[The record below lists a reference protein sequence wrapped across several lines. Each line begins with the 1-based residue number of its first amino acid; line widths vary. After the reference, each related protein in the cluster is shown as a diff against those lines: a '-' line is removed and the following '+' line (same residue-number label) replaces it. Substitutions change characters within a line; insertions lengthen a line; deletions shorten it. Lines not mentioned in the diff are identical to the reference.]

1 MTPTTILL
9 VLFFGLLI
17 GALGGMI
24 GLGGGIM
31 VIPVLMFVFGFS
43 QAKANGTSL
52 AMLLPPIG
60 VFAVLSYWKAG
71 NIDWRFAGLLAVGF
85 AVGAYAGARA
95 VNLGWVNTTAL
106 RTLFGVLLLYIA
118 GKMLFAPG
126 GGTRAA
132 IGTAALVVG
141 SVVTLVVARLLGRH
155 WERAA
160 HDWGQV
166 YRQKL
171 ATPAEYDYEI

>member
-52 AMLLPPIG
+52 AP
-60 VFAVLSYWKAG
+60 
-71 NIDWRFAGLLAVGF
+71 
-85 AVGAYAGARA
+85 
-95 VNLGWVNTTAL
+95 
-106 RTLFGVLLLYIA
+106 
-118 GKMLFAPG
+118 
-126 GGTRAA
+126 AA
-132 IGTAALVVG
+132 TCW
-141 SVVTLVVARLLGRH
+141 S
-155 WERAA
+155 
-160 HDWGQV
+160 
-166 YRQKL
+166 
-171 ATPAEYDYEI
+171 